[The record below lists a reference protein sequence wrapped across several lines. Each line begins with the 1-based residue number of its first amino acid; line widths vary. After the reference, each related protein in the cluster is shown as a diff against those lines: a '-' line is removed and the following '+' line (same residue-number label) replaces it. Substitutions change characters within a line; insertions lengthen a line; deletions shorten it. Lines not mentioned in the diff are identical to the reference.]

1 MYDGVMP
8 TQSDLRAQVTRL
20 NLVLDEHIQLIQ
32 EAILEKDV
40 RFAKKNIQQA
50 REDIGILGIHIG
62 KMQRAIRM
70 LHSLMRDRSTSEDE
84 LLDILLTMKTAET
97 LIMRSAF
104 DESALQLERLIE
116 HLLANSAALNPF
128 IFFQFWMGVE
138 ARWEGNSDQ
147 GQLLVRIENTS
158 NVVIPGFNINAPV
171 PPNWR
176 ALPATQSFERLQPG
190 ESADLVFIITPSAMA
205 SIREFGAPGSL
216 QEKLNVQTGYDLRP
230 DGLRMTCRVENASD
244 EVMNDVLLVPWIPPG
259 WSSKSWPFF
268 RYLPPKSVEV
278 STLDLEL
285 KK

>member
-40 RFAKKNIQQA
+40 RFAKKNIRQA
-50 REDIGILGIHIG
+50 REDIGVLSIQIG

-70 LHSLMRDRSTSEDE
+70 LHSLMRDRATSEDE

-128 IFFQFWMGVE
+128 IFFQFWMGIE
-138 ARWEGNSDQ
+138 ARWEANSDQ

-158 NVVIPGFNINAPV
+158 DVVLPGFNIKAPV

-176 ALPATQSFERLQPG
+176 VLPDAQPVERLQPG
-190 ESADLVFIITPSAMA
+190 ETMDLVFVITPSAMA
-205 SIREFGAPGSL
+205 AIREFGAPGSL

-230 DGLRMTCRVENASD
+230 DGLQMTCRVENASD
-244 EVMNDVLLVPWIPPG
+244 EAMNDVLLAPWIPPG
-259 WSSKSWPFF
+259 WSCKSWPFF
-268 RYLPPKSVEV
+268 RYLAPKSVEI